1 MPKSAENLKLKNPIE
16 LMQSLKVNPSPRNYE
31 LFYAYVQ
38 GGNEELDKVLHPLI
52 TGADAWSDSV
62 ADEIYTKYLADDRL
76 TKLLDETTEEVGN
89 ELKAAMAILA
99 QAGADAADYEKALIG
114 AGGNLKN
121 TSDPRSIREIV
132 NHLVK
137 ATETMQNRSQTL
149 EQKLIETNQQVEAL
163 KTNLDRVKIEA
174 MTDALSGLS
183 NRKRFDEVLADETE
197 KALGSRKP
205 LALVLCDIDHFKR
218 FNDTWGHQ
226 TGDQIIRFVSG
237 TLKRNIKDEHVC
249 ARYGG
254 EEFAIIMPT
263 TDMDTAV
270 TVSEKIRVMIESKKL
285 VRKSTNEDLG
295 RVTISMGV
303 AMFRETDE
311 VEDII
316 ERADK
321 SLYLS
326 KQNGRNRLTREDEL
340 ETSAA
345 A

>member
-1 MPKSAENLKLKNPIE
+1 VPKSAENLKLKNPIE

-38 GGNEELDKVLHPLI
+38 GVNEELDKVLHPLI